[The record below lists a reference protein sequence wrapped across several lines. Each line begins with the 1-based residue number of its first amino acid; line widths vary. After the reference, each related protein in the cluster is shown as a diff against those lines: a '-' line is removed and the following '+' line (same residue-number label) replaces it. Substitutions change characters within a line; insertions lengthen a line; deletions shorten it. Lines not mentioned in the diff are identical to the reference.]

1 MMWSQLRTYGAAAV
15 ALAALAAATGPAGTS
30 EDDRRA
36 VWRAAYRPP
45 SVIPFPETNPYSP
58 AKADLGRRLFFD
70 PILSG
75 NNDRACVSCHRPD
88 LAWSD
93 GRARASTLVGGDM
106 DLRTPTLLN
115 VAWQD
120 GPLGWDGKFHSL
132 ELVARAP
139 ITGVGNMNSKIPEAV
154 KRLSADES
162 YREAFAAAFGDPTV
176 SAERLDAA
184 LATFQRLIVAGK
196 APFDRWIAG
205 DEAAIPEAAKRGF
218 DLFNGRA
225 GCSGCHSGW
234 SFTDNSFHDIGT
246 ATGSDIGRGRLMPS
260 SIALRYAF
268 KTPTLREVAKR
279 APFMHDGSVPTLEA
293 VIDLYDKGGIERP
306 SRSRQI
312 KPLNLTAEEKADL
325 IAFLGTLT
333 AEGDRD
339 ETSAVFPPQ
348 APTP

>member
-1 MMWSQLRTYGAAAV
+1 M
-15 ALAALAAATGPAGTS
+15 
-30 EDDRRA
+30 
-36 VWRAAYRPP
+36 WRATYRPP
-45 SVIPFPETNPYSP
+45 SVIPFPDDNPYTS

-75 NNDRACVSCHRPD
+75 DNNRACVSCHSPD
-88 LAWSD
+88 LGWSD
-93 GRARASTLVGGDM
+93 GRPRAATLSGSDM

-120 GPLGWDGKFHSL
+120 GPLGWDGKFRTL
-132 ELVARAP
+132 EVVARTP
-139 ITGVGNMNSKIPEAV
+139 ITGVGNMNLKIPEAV

-162 YREAFAAAFGDPTV
+162 YREAFSAAFGDPTV

-196 APFDRWIAG
+196 APFDRWIGG
-205 DEAAIPEAAKRGF
+205 DESAIPETAKRGF
-218 DLFNGRA
+218 DLFNSRA

-246 ATGSDIGRGRLMPS
+246 ATGADIGRGRLMPS
-260 SIALRYAF
+260 SVALRYAF
-268 KTPTLREVAKR
+268 KTPTLREIGKR
-279 APFMHDGSVPTLEA
+279 APYMHDGSLATLEA

-312 KPLNLTAEEKADL
+312 KPLNLTADEKADL
-325 IAFLGTLT
+325 LAFLGTL
-333 AEGDRD
+333 ASQGDRD
-339 ETSAVFPPQ
+339 EISAVFPPV